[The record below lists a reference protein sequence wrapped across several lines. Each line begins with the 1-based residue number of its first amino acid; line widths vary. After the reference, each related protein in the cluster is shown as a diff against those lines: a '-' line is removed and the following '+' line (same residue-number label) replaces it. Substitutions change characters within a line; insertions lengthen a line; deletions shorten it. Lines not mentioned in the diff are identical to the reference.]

1 MSDSRVRL
9 HLAAWRE
16 RRGLGQRE
24 LARASGVRQAT
35 ISDLEAGKATAIR
48 FAALGALADA
58 LACEPW
64 QLLKGPP
71 R

>member
-1 MSDSRVRL
+1 MSDSRVRV
-9 HLAAWRE
+9 HLTAWRTD
-16 RRGLGQRE
+16 RGLSQRE

-48 FAALGALADA
+48 FTTLGALAA
-58 LACEPW
+58 VLGCEPW
-64 QLLKGPP
+64 ELLREPP